1 MPRGRLLVS
10 TTDRVPASHNTG
22 HLPARRHT
30 GHLPAPTHMGHLP
43 ARNTGHLPAL
53 NMGHVPA
60 PPEAPLT
67 CSDERVSKTGRVRHC
82 A

>member
-10 TTDRVPASHNTG
+10 TTDRGSRNMG
-22 HLPARRHT
+22 HLPARHHT

-43 ARNTGHLPAL
+43 ARNTGHLPAP

-60 PPEAPLT
+60 PPE
-67 CSDERVSKTGRVRHC
+67 VR
-82 A
+82 